1 MITRYLLQKLIRDI
15 ESEWCAELRVGKR
28 KCGFDVRFQSRGRN
42 KELALTS
49 TSKSLIKSVSKHAE
63 DHYPSSSYGVYPI
76 ENDEKIAIVLVAN
89 KYSPNN
95 FW

>member
-1 MITRYLLQKLIRDI
+1 M
-15 ESEWCAELRVGKR
+15 
-28 KCGFDVRFQSRGRN
+28 
-42 KELALTS
+42 LTS
-49 TSKSLIKSVSKHAE
+49 SSKSLLKSISKHAD
-63 DHYPSSSYGVYPI
+63 DHYPNSSYGVYPI